1 MIDINLMRREKGRRE
16 AAPRRARRPGVSV
29 KVPFNLTTLFIVVI
43 VLLLVIVL
51 GGIHINQTNTI
62 QGLQSSIRKAEV
74 ERAQLQDKINLIQ
87 DLKQREDRLK
97 VKFGVISDLDRNR
110 FFSAQLLEEISKSLP
125 DYCWVTTLTETP
137 GAIAMEGS
145 AFTNMTVAEFM
156 DRLSS
161 SPMFQN
167 VELASTER
175 QATEGK
181 QTIKFVLTANAVE
194 ASAATAKVEP
204 VGPEAPAKGG
214 K

>member
-51 GGIHINQTNTI
+51 GGIYINQTNTI
-62 QGLQSSIRKAEV
+62 QGLDSSIRKAEV

-110 FFSAQLLEEISKSLP
+110 FFSAHLLEEISKSLP
-125 DYCWVTTLTETP
+125 DYCWVTALTETP
-137 GAIAMEGS
+137 GAISMEGS

-167 VELASTER
+167 VELTSTER

-181 QTIKFVLTANAVE
+181 QTIKFVLTASAVE
-194 ASAATAKVEP
+194 ASASAAKVEP
-204 VGPEAPAKGG
+204 VGPVAPAKGG